1 MDGLAKSRQKPIFV
15 IPASGPEGPT
25 PRRVKTGIQFFNGL
39 RVVWIP
45 AFAGM
50 TSFCEVITMES
61 AYDMWITLNG
71 FQEEL
76 PEKST
81 VSSVIRNNQEF
92 EIHMIVELNH
102 RFIHQKD
109 YEATCLMEGDVLEL
123 IHPAFGG

>member
-1 MDGLAKSRQKPIFV
+1 MRV
-15 IPASGPEGPT
+15 I
-25 PRRVKTGIQFFNGL
+25 
-39 RVVWIP
+39 
-45 AFAGM
+45 
-50 TSFCEVITMES
+50 
-61 AYDMWITLNG
+61 LNG

-81 VSSVIRNNQEF
+81 VSSVILNDQEF

-109 YEATCLMEGDVLEL
+109 YEATFLNEGDVLEL

>member
-1 MDGLAKSRQKPIFV
+1 MRI
-15 IPASGPEGPT
+15 I
-25 PRRVKTGIQFFNGL
+25 
-39 RVVWIP
+39 
-45 AFAGM
+45 
-50 TSFCEVITMES
+50 
-61 AYDMWITLNG
+61 LNG

-76 PEKST
+76 PEKSS

-109 YEATCLMEGDVLEL
+109 YEATILNEGDVLEL

>member
-1 MDGLAKSRQKPIFV
+1 MRI
-15 IPASGPEGPT
+15 I
-25 PRRVKTGIQFFNGL
+25 
-39 RVVWIP
+39 
-45 AFAGM
+45 
-50 TSFCEVITMES
+50 
-61 AYDMWITLNG
+61 LNG

-81 VSSVIRNNQEF
+81 ILSVISSNQEF

-109 YEATCLMEGDVLEL
+109 YEATVLKDGDVLEL